1 MSPKDWVRQKWWRSE
16 RMEREVKGGQTS
28 SRDTKRSWRNFHDR
42 RHQVIT
48 FPENKDVKTEEV

>member
-1 MSPKDWVRQKWWRSE
+1 
-16 RMEREVKGGQTS
+16 MEREVKGGQTS